1 MSEFYTK
8 KLNCGRNS
16 LRFIIRTYN
25 IKEIFIPYYTCPSVW
40 QAIKREKCK
49 INFYHIDKNFLP
61 TIEFPKNSILI
72 GPVLGVS
79 LFLYTLSKGLM
90 FSYTNKLSK

>member
-1 MSEFYTK
+1 MSEYYTK

-16 LRFIIRTYN
+16 IRFIIRTYN

-49 INFYHIDKNFLP
+49 IKFYHIDKNFLP
-61 TIEFPKNSILI
+61 TI
-72 GPVLGVS
+72 
-79 LFLYTLSKGLM
+79 
-90 FSYTNKLSK
+90 